1 MNSTWNVSW
10 NLATFSDNI
19 IFFNYQA
26 FVCFRAPPSAPITE
40 PVLSATVKQTQPQTN
55 TIASNVKSPV
65 TKVKEKPSESNVD
78 ENFRQSVKLKIGSIL
93 GLTGAAAGTSQNL
106 TKKAIEEKNPVED
119 EKSIIKPDQMNYL
132 NSIDTIGQNE
142 AKVDP
147 AIDDS
152 TSEENMASEQ
162 VCNWNYL
169 EFSG

>member
-1 MNSTWNVSW
+1 M
-10 NLATFSDNI
+10 
-19 IFFNYQA
+19 
-26 FVCFRAPPSAPITE
+26 
-40 PVLSATVKQTQPQTN
+40 LSATVKQTQPQTN

-93 GLTGAAAGTSQNL
+93 GLTGAASETSQNL
-106 TKKAIEEKNPVED
+106 TKKAIEEKTPVED
-119 EKSIIKPDQMNYL
+119 EKSIIKPDQMSYL

-142 AKVDP
+142 SKVDS

-152 TSEENMASEQ
+152 TSEENLASEQ

>member
-1 MNSTWNVSW
+1 M
-10 NLATFSDNI
+10 
-19 IFFNYQA
+19 
-26 FVCFRAPPSAPITE
+26 
-40 PVLSATVKQTQPQTN
+40 LSATVKQTQPQTN

-93 GLTGAAAGTSQNL
+93 SLTGAAAGTSQNL
-106 TKKAIEEKNPVED
+106 TKKSIEENPVED

-142 AKVDP
+142 SKVDL

>member
-1 MNSTWNVSW
+1 MN
-10 NLATFSDNI
+10 DNS
-19 IFFNYQA
+19 FFLNYQA

-40 PVLSATVKQTQPQTN
+40 PVLLATVKQTQPQKN
-55 TIASNVKSPV
+55 TTASNVKSTV

-106 TKKAIEEKNPVED
+106 TKKAIEENPVED

-132 NSIDTIGQNE
+132 NSIDTIGQNGS
-142 AKVDP
+142 KIDS

-152 TSEENMASEQ
+152 TSEENLASEQ
-162 VCNWNYL
+162 VCT
-169 EFSG
+169 

>member
-1 MNSTWNVSW
+1 M
-10 NLATFSDNI
+10 
-19 IFFNYQA
+19 
-26 FVCFRAPPSAPITE
+26 
-40 PVLSATVKQTQPQTN
+40 LSATVKQTQPQTN

-93 GLTGAAAGTSQNL
+93 GLTAVAAGTSQNL

-132 NSIDTIGQNE
+132 NSIDTIGQKE